1 MAAPAPVLCAGG
13 AGVLLGAFQVWG
25 VSVAEGWCRR
35 VRGRRRAASWADDRT
50 QDTQEFTHAPDE
62 SKVARNLGTLTF
74 LRYRENVA
82 IPTM

>member
-35 VRGRRRAASWADDRT
+35 VRGRRRAASWADENRSRRTRGVAASWADDRT
-50 QDTQEFTHAPDE
+50 QEFDPRA
-62 SKVARNLGTLTF
+62 
-74 LRYRENVA
+74 
-82 IPTM
+82 

>member
-1 MAAPAPVLCAGG
+1 M
-13 AGVLLGAFQVWG
+13 LGAFQVWG
-25 VSVAEGWCRR
+25 CQWLRGGAVGYEGGGVGRMVDENRSRCT
-35 VRGRRRAASWADDRT
+35 RGVAASWADDH
-50 QDTQEFTHAPDE
+50 TQEFDHAPDE